1 MTQAL
6 FTICE
11 GLNAPAPE
19 NAARNWSLLEEV
31 AESLTANRET
41 SFTPKTADV
50 PPLSVQ
56 MSTYL

>member
-19 NAARNWSLLEEV
+19 NAARNWSLLDEV

-41 SFTPKTADV
+41 SLTP
-50 PPLSVQ
+50 
-56 MSTYL
+56 

>member
-11 GLNAPAPE
+11 GLNAPVAE
-19 NAARNWSLLEEV
+19 NVARNWNLLDEV

-41 SFTPKTADV
+41 SLTPRTADV
-50 PPLSVQ
+50 
-56 MSTYL
+56 